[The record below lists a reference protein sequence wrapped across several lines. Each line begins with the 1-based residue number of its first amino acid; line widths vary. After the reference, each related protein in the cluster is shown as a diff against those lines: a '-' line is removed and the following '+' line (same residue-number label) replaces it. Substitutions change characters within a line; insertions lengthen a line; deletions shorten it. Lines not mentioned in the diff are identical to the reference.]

1 MSKQSMIRLLLV
13 GACVAVLS
21 LVYVVSARELAL
33 EEARQLEAENREAY
47 ERRRIEE
54 SRAALN
60 DDCDGTG
67 AGVATPSE
75 IDPNDPRYMTDLKPI
90 IYLYNYDTSNV
101 RVELSRPEAITCSYP
116 KYTTG
121 WEVYADGPKLIADGK
136 ELYSSYYES
145 AAPAS
150 VYENF
155 NKGDG
160 FLVKG
165 EDAAEFL
172 DEQLSLMGLD
182 YKERE
187 EFIIYWLPKL
197 ERNEYNH
204 IYFSLPEEINMIQEL
219 TVTPAPTQFIRV
231 NMIFE
236 AVNADYKVN
245 EQKIEKFER
254 NFAERTV
261 VEWGGIEVTH

>member
-1 MSKQSMIRLLLV
+1 MSKQSVVKLLLV
-13 GACVAVLS
+13 GACVALLS
-21 LVYVVSARELAL
+21 LVYVISAREVAL
-33 EEARQLEAENREAY
+33 QEARQLEAENREAE
-47 ERRRIEE
+47 ERRRLEE
-54 SRAALN
+54 SRAALDD

-67 AGVATPSE
+67 VGVATPSE
-75 IDPNDPRYMTDLKPI
+75 FNPAEERALKPI

-101 RVELSRPEAITCSYP
+101 RVDLSRPEAITCSYP
-116 KYTTG
+116 KYSTG

-136 ELYSSYYES
+136 ELYSLYYES
-145 AAPAS
+145 EAPAS

-172 DEQLSLMGLD
+172 DEQLSLIGLD
-182 YKERE
+182 YRERE
-187 EFIIYWLPKL
+187 EFIIYWLTKL

-236 AVNADYKVN
+236 AVDADYKVN
-245 EQKIEKFER
+245 EQKLEKFER

>member
-1 MSKQSMIRLLLV
+1 MSKQSLIRLILV
-13 GACVAVLS
+13 GVCAALFA
-21 LVYVVSARELAL
+21 LVYAMSAREVAL
-33 EEARQLEAENREAY
+33 DEARRLEAENREHVA
-47 ERRRIEE
+47 E
-54 SRAALN
+54 SEAAL
-60 DDCDGTG
+60 DDGCNGT
-67 AGVATPSE
+67 GVATPSE
-75 IDPNDPRYMTDLKPI
+75 VRHNEESCLKPI

-136 ELYSSYYES
+136 ELYSLYYES
-145 AAPAS
+145 EAHAS

-172 DEQLSLMGLD
+172 DEQLSLLGLD
-182 YKERE
+182 YRERE

-236 AVNADYKVN
+236 AVDADYKVN
-245 EQKIEKFER
+245 EQKLDKFER

>member
-1 MSKQSMIRLLLV
+1 MSKQSVVKLLLA
-13 GACVAVLS
+13 GACVAALS
-21 LVYVVSARELAL
+21 LVYAISARELAL
-33 EEARQLEAENREAY
+33 EEARQTE
-47 ERRRIEE
+47 IEE
-54 SRAALN
+54 RQPLEESSVALD

-67 AGVATPSE
+67 VGVATPSA
-75 IDPNDPRYMTDLKPI
+75 PRSEENLCLKPV

-136 ELYSSYYES
+136 ELYSLYYES
-145 AAPAS
+145 EAPAS

-172 DEQLSLMGLD
+172 DEQLSLLGLD
-182 YKERE
+182 YRERE

-219 TVTPAPTQFIRV
+219 NVTPAPTQFIRV

-236 AVNADYKVN
+236 AVDADYKVN
-245 EQKIEKFER
+245 EQKIEKFEH

>member
-1 MSKQSMIRLLLV
+1 MSKQSVVKLLLV
-13 GACVAVLS
+13 GACVAALS
-21 LVYVVSARELAL
+21 LVYAISARELAL
-33 EEARQLEAENREAY
+33 QEARQLEAENREAY

-54 SRAALN
+54 SRAAL
-60 DDCDGTG
+60 DDGCDGTG
-67 AGVATPSE
+67 VGVATSSE
-75 IDPNDPRYMTDLKPI
+75 IRHNEELCLKPI

-121 WEVYADGPKLIADGK
+121 WEVYADGPKLIADDK
-136 ELYSSYYES
+136 ELYSLYYES
-145 AAPAS
+145 EAPDS

-172 DEQLSLMGLD
+172 DEQLSLLGLD

-204 IYFSLPEEINMIQEL
+204 IYFSLPEEINMIQEI

-236 AVNADYKVN
+236 AVDADYKVN
-245 EQKIEKFER
+245 EQKLDKFER

-261 VEWGGIEVTH
+261 VEWGGIKVTH

>member
-13 GACVAVLS
+13 GACVAALS
-21 LVYVVSARELAL
+21 LVYVISARELAL

-47 ERRRIEE
+47 ERRRIGE
-54 SRAALN
+54 SQAALN

-67 AGVATPSE
+67 VGVATPSA
-75 IDPNDPRYMTDLKPI
+75 PRSEENLCLKPV

-136 ELYSSYYES
+136 ELYSLYYES
-145 AAPAS
+145 EAHAS

-172 DEQLSLMGLD
+172 DEQLSLLGLD
-182 YKERE
+182 YRERE

-204 IYFSLPEEINMIQEL
+204 IYFSLPEEINMIQKL

-236 AVNADYKVN
+236 AVDADYKVN
-245 EQKIEKFER
+245 EQKLEKFER

-261 VEWGGIEVTH
+261 VECGGIKVTH

>member
-13 GACVAVLS
+13 GACAAALS

-33 EEARQLEAENREAY
+33 EEARQTETE
-47 ERRRIEE
+47 ERQSLEE
-54 SRAALN
+54 SSVALD

-67 AGVATPSE
+67 VGVATPSA
-75 IDPNDPRYMTDLKPI
+75 PRSEENLCLKPV

-136 ELYSSYYES
+136 ELYSLYYES
-145 AAPAS
+145 EAPAL
-150 VYENF
+150 VHENF

-172 DEQLSLMGLD
+172 DEQLSLLGLD
-182 YKERE
+182 YRERE

-236 AVNADYKVN
+236 AVDADYKVN
-245 EQKIEKFER
+245 EQKLEKFER

>member
-1 MSKQSMIRLLLV
+1 MSKQSIVRLLLV
-13 GACVAVLS
+13 GACAALLG
-21 LVYVVSARELAL
+21 LVYAISAREVAL
-33 EEARQLEAENREAY
+33 DEARQLEAENRENVA
-47 ERRRIEE
+47 E
-54 SRAALN
+54 SEVTLGDAF
-60 DDCDGTG
+60 DDCNGTD
-67 AGVATPSE
+67 AWAATPSE
-75 IDPNDPRYMTDLKPI
+75 ARSNEERCLKPI

-101 RVELSRPEAITCSYP
+101 KVELSRPDAITCSYP

-121 WEVYADGPKLIADGK
+121 WEVYADGPKLIAGDK
-136 ELYSSYYES
+136 ELYSLYYES
-145 AAPAS
+145 EAPGL

-172 DEQLSLMGLD
+172 DEQLSLLGLD

-204 IYFSLPEEINMIQEL
+204 IYFSLLEEINMIQEL

-236 AVNADYKVN
+236 AVDADYKVN
-245 EQKIEKFER
+245 EQKLDKFER

>member
-1 MSKQSMIRLLLV
+1 MSKQSMTRLLLV

-21 LVYVVSARELAL
+21 IVYVISARELAL
-33 EEARQLEAENREAY
+33 EEERQTLEDSS
-47 ERRRIEE
+47 I
-54 SRAALN
+54 AL
-60 DDCDGTG
+60 DDGCDDTDVE
-67 AGVATPSE
+67 VATPSASRSE
-75 IDPNDPRYMTDLKPI
+75 ENLCLKPV

-121 WEVYADGPKLIADGK
+121 WEVYADGPKLIADDK
-136 ELYSSYYES
+136 ELYSLYYES
-145 AAPAS
+145 DAPAS
-150 VYENF
+150 LYENF
-155 NKGDG
+155 NNGDG

-172 DEQLSLMGLD
+172 DEQLSLLGLD

-204 IYFSLPEEINMIQEL
+204 IYFSLPEEINMIQGL

-231 NMIFE
+231 NVLFE
-236 AVNADYKVN
+236 AVDADYKVN
-245 EQKIEKFER
+245 EQKLEKFER

-261 VEWGGIEVTH
+261 VEWGGIKVTH